1 MPRPIKQTAG
11 RAESTARSPGA
22 SRMACQPMC
31 WAACWESIRVRV
43 GVFLLAA
50 RFPGQSD
57 DEVLA
62 ATVQAAVAAE
72 RAGFDDVWLAEH
84 HFMSYGICPSAV
96 TLAGYVLGR
105 TGRVGVGTAV
115 SVLSAWHPVA
125 LAEQAAL
132 LDQVSGGRFLLG
144 VGRGGP
150 WLELEVFGTGLE
162 RYERGFAEGL
172 DLLLAAL
179 SRDRVGAAGEFFRFR
194 EVPVV
199 PRPRTRPHPPVVV
212 AATSAAT
219 ADLAAARGL
228 PVLLGL
234 HADDDGKRDMMDSYA
249 AAAAWHGVTPAGGH
263 VAAVVAQVADTRT
276 EARSLL
282 RDRLPRWLGPG
293 LAGYVPVDGRP
304 RPARDPG
311 AYAEWLC
318 RVHPVGTA
326 ADCAESMAATAR
338 RTGIGHLICMVEG
351 SGDPA
356 AVQENIARLGAE
368 VLPFL
373 PGRAGTPLAPGAG
386 PGGRPAGG

>member
-1 MPRPIKQTAG
+1 MG
-11 RAESTARSPGA
+11 
-22 SRMACQPMC
+22 M
-31 WAACWESIRVRV
+31 RV

-50 RFPGQSD
+50 RFPGRSD
-57 DEVLA
+57 DEVLT

-84 HFMSYGICPSAV
+84 HFTSYGICPSAV
-96 TLAGYVLGR
+96 TLAGYVLGQ
-105 TGRVGVGTAV
+105 TGRVDVGTAV

-132 LDQVSGGRFLLG
+132 LDQVSGGRFRLG

-172 DLLLAAL
+172 DVLLAAL

-212 AATSAAT
+212 AATSPAT
-219 ADLAAARGL
+219 AELAAARGL

-234 HADDDGKRDMMDSYA
+234 HADDEGKRGMMDIYA
-249 AAAAWHGVTPAGGH
+249 AAAARHGVAPAGGH
-263 VAAVVAQVADTRT
+263 VAAVVAQVGDSRA
-276 EARSLL
+276 EARRLL
-282 RDRLPRWLGPG
+282 RERLPRWLGPG
-293 LAGYVPVDGRP
+293 LAGYVPVDGRA
-304 RPARDPG
+304 RPARDPD

-326 ADCAESMAATAR
+326 ADCAGAMAETAR
-338 RTGIGHLICMVEG
+338 RTGIGHLVCMVEG

-356 AVQENIARLGAE
+356 AVRENIARLGAE
-368 VLPFL
+368 VLPGL
-373 PGRAGTPLAPGAG
+373 PGRDGAPSAPGAG
-386 PGGRPAGG
+386 AGAGPAGG

>member
-1 MPRPIKQTAG
+1 
-11 RAESTARSPGA
+11 
-22 SRMACQPMC
+22 
-31 WAACWESIRVRV
+31 
-43 GVFLLAA
+43 
-50 RFPGQSD
+50 
-57 DEVLA
+57 
-62 ATVQAAVAAE
+62 
-72 RAGFDDVWLAEH
+72 
-84 HFMSYGICPSAV
+84 
-96 TLAGYVLGR
+96 
-105 TGRVGVGTAV
+105 
-115 SVLSAWHPVA
+115 
-125 LAEQAAL
+125 
-132 LDQVSGGRFLLG
+132 
-144 VGRGGP
+144 
-150 WLELEVFGTGLE
+150 
-162 RYERGFAEGL
+162 
-172 DLLLAAL
+172 
-179 SRDRVGAAGEFFRFR
+179 
-194 EVPVV
+194 
-199 PRPRTRPHPPVVV
+199 
-212 AATSAAT
+212 
-219 ADLAAARGL
+219 
-228 PVLLGL
+228 
-234 HADDDGKRDMMDSYA
+234 MMDSYA

-293 LAGYVPVDGRP
+293 LAGYVPVDERP

-356 AVQENIARLGAE
+356 AVQENIARLGAV